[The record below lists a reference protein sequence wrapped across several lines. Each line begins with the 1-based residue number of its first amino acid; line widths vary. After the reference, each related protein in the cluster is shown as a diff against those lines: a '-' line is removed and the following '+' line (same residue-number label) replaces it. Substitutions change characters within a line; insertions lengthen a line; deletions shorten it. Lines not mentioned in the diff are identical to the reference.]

1 MFTLLVPLLIA
12 AISGLAYLA
21 VKHPAVYEKL
31 FGRVYFISGIVFGA
45 LLIWSGSISWAHTT
59 LLQFIEPEKHA
70 SAKASIEAI
79 TIPVPWL
86 LLAQFVVI
94 GYLFFLSWLGHQIE
108 QDKRTPDTDA

>member
-79 TIPVPWL
+79 TIPVPRMNWG
-86 LLAQFVVI
+86 QTRI
-94 GYLFFLSWLGHQIE
+94 
-108 QDKRTPDTDA
+108 KRTRMRKSLCPPYEYTCC